1 MGKGMDAGKITF
13 EDFKAAVCNV
23 CEWHSVPVS
32 ERFAKKLGVH
42 HVILDHPD
50 TYTAITGKMPPSVD
64 ILDQFELGCFTDS

>member
-1 MGKGMDAGKITF
+1 
-13 EDFKAAVCNV
+13 
-23 CEWHSVPVS
+23 VS